1 VTQSNAQKATGTLRG
16 DQNRLIFKQG
26 FSFSGYERDP
36 LFLNREGMSFY
47 DISGV
52 SGIDSITD
60 GRAAVF
66 ADFDNDGDY
75 DVFLTTIQ
83 GTGHLLFKNNVGQ
96 NNHWLRIEL
105 EGGSDI
111 GRDAFSSVVRVKT
124 SAGTLTKVKAGGSG
138 YLSEHDPRLLFGLG
152 QDERAQSIEVTWPN
166 GRVESFQADAKA
178 GATLLLKEGTGK
190 AQEVTVPS
198 ANLPDPLTRAQALA
212 LTLRIQVGQPFP
224 DLRVKLLPSGETSIR
239 KQLKPG
245 RRTLVNL
252 WATWCTPCR
261 HEMPE
266 LEQMRAR
273 LTAKGFD
280 LMGLNV
286 DTDPE
291 AHIAQFLRETKVQYP
306 ILLGGAPAVERLF
319 SGEELSVPLT
329 ILLDDKGFVTELIP
343 GWSGAT
349 KRRFDQ
355 LTGSDQE
362 KGSVASQ

>member
-36 LFLNREGMSFY
+36 LFLNREGKNFY

-75 DVFLTTIQ
+75 DVFLSTIQ
-83 GTGHLLFKNNVGQ
+83 GAGHLLFKNNVGQ

-111 GRDAFSSVVRVKT
+111 GRDAFSSVVRVKS

-166 GRVESFQADAKA
+166 GKVESFQADAKA
-178 GATLLLKEGTGK
+178 GSTLLLKEGTGK
-190 AQEVTVPS
+190 AEEIKLPS

-212 LTLRIQVGQPFP
+212 LTLKIQLGQPFP
-224 DLRVKLLPSGETSIR
+224 DLHVKLLPSGETSIR
-239 KQLKPG
+239 KELKPG
-245 RRTLVNL
+245 RRTLINL

-266 LEQMRAR
+266 LQQLRAR
-273 LTAKGFD
+273 LAAKGLD
-280 LMGLNV
+280 LLGLNV
-286 DTDPE
+286 DTDPR
-291 AHIAQFLRETKVQYP
+291 ANIAQFLRETKAQYP
-306 ILLGGAPAVERLF
+306 ILLGGAAAVEQLF

-329 ILLDDKGFVTELIP
+329 ILLDEKGAVTELIP

-349 KRRFDQ
+349 KRRFEQ
-355 LTGSDQE
+355 LTGAELDS
-362 KGSVASQ
+362 GSSSSQ